1 MRLHIII
8 FSFLCL
14 FIVGPVSA
22 QEVIEFDHSHK
33 IFDLVLKNHTKVSQN
48 QTLFNY
54 KKLKSN
60 RSNLDLYL
68 LQLKG
73 LKKKN
78 FNSFNEKQKLAFWI
92 NAYNAYTLD
101 IVVRNYPLK
110 SIKDI
115 SSGGFFSSIVA
126 SGPWKKKFISQF
138 GQKMSLDHIE
148 HDIIRKRFQ

>member
-60 RSNLDLYL
+60 FPFICIVNNLPSDEKFLF
-68 LQLKG
+68 KVII
-73 LKKKN
+73 
-78 FNSFNEKQKLAFWI
+78 FSFI
-92 NAYNAYTLD
+92 
-101 IVVRNYPLK
+101 
-110 SIKDI
+110 
-115 SSGGFFSSIVA
+115 
-126 SGPWKKKFISQF
+126 
-138 GQKMSLDHIE
+138 
-148 HDIIRKRFQ
+148 